1 MSDIIDATAPPSMT
15 PPRQRDAADPSASSL
30 HLLPPRELTRLTQG
44 LYFIFGGSLAA
55 LSSLVELLVAPEMRA
70 FHVLIGG
77 AGVAGVLAG
86 SWRLCQVRTLGQEW
100 KLCTRGLLAL
110 AALMAYLFPFFCLW
124 RKVSGNVYL
133 LCHALVWIGAFIC
146 HTALL
151 SSTMGVLGKLAGRP
165 ALVAQSVVFAGITF
179 VTLFAPFA
187 LLSRELILVTRQGTD
202 PLYAL
207 QLLIGQ
213 VPLLLGL
220 GLLSPFALTLSLVW
234 AAKDIAVQR
243 LLAAGPAPEGDA
255 DRP

>member
-1 MSDIIDATAPPSMT
+1 MT
-15 PPRQRDAADPSASSL
+15 PPLPCDAADRSPASL
-30 HLLPPRELTRLTQG
+30 QRLPARELTRLVQG
-44 LYFIFGGSLAA
+44 LYFIFLGSLAVLA
-55 LSSLVELLVAPEMRA
+55 ATVEVFVAAAMRP
-70 FHVLIGG
+70 FHVLICG
-77 AGVAGVLAG
+77 AGVVGVLAG
-86 SWRLCQVRTLGQEW
+86 SWRLCQVRALGQEW
-100 KLCTRGLLAL
+100 KLCTRGLLVL
-110 AALMAYLFPFFCLW
+110 AGLMAYLFPFFCLW
-124 RKVSGNVYL
+124 RNLPVNVYL

-165 ALVAQSVVFAGITF
+165 ALVAQSMLFAGITF
-179 VTLFAPFA
+179 LTLFAPFA
-187 LLSRELILVTRQGTD
+187 LLSRELILVTSQGTD

-234 AAKDIAVQR
+234 TTKDIAVQR
-243 LLAAGPAPEGDA
+243 LMAAGAAVEGNA

>member
-1 MSDIIDATAPPSMT
+1 MSDTIDATAPASTT
-15 PPRQRDAADPSASSL
+15 PPLLSDAADPSGPGL
-30 HLLPPRELTRLTQG
+30 HRLSARDLTRLAQG
-44 LYFIFGGSLAA
+44 LYFIFLGSLAVLA
-55 LSSLVELLVAPEMRA
+55 STVELLVVTAVRP
-70 FHVLIGG
+70 FHLLVCG
-77 AGVAGVLAG
+77 AGLLGVMAG
-86 SWRLCQVRTLGQEW
+86 SWRLCQVRELGQEW

-110 AALMAYLFPFFCLW
+110 AVLMAYLFPFFCLW
-124 RKVSGNVYL
+124 RKLPNNVYL
-133 LCHALVWIGAFIC
+133 LCHTLVWIGAFIC

-187 LLSRELILVTRQGTD
+187 LLSRELIRATSQGTD

-207 QLLIGQ
+207 QLLIAQ

-220 GLLSPFALTLSLVW
+220 GLLSPFALTLSLAW

-243 LLAAGPAPEGDA
+243 LLAAGPAGEGGA
-255 DRP
+255 DRS